1 MDQYVGLD
9 VSLEQTSIC
18 VVDING
24 KPLWQGKCASTP
36 EALAAVIRTKAPGVV
51 RIGLESGPWS
61 SWHWHELKRLG
72 LPVVC
77 LDARHAEA
85 ALSLPLNKT
94 DQNDA
99 RGLAQIVRTG
109 WYREVAVKSIDSQL
123 LRSLLTSRAQL
134 VRMRVDLANQ
144 IRGVLKPF
152 GLMAGKGAAVPS
164 RNRSAAWSR
173 AARCKR

>member
-9 VSLEQTSIC
+9 VSLERTSIC

-36 EALAAVIRTKAPGVV
+36 EPLAAVIRTEAPGVV
-51 RIGLESGPWS
+51 RTGERTVVEL
-61 SWHWHELKRLG
+61 HWHELKRLG

-77 LDARHAEA
+77 LDARHAKA

-99 RGLAQIVRTG
+99 RGLARIVRAG
-109 WYREVAVKSIDSQL
+109 CYREVAGKSIDSQL
-123 LRSLLTSRAQL
+123 LRSLLIATRAHL
-134 VRMRVDLANQ
+134 VRMRVDLANR

-152 GLMAGKGAAVPS
+152 GLMAGKGAVVPS
-164 RNRSAAWSR
+164 RNGSAAWSR